1 MTTRRGWLGGVR
13 GEETHGVLPQS
24 TAWVR
29 GAGLGPGV
37 PSSTAAGRSGPA
49 WSLGVCSGW
58 RLCRPDVWPSI
69 RAGMSTSP
77 QLPADR
83 RPHAA
88 RPCPRPQSQPPPPTG
103 GPLALGG
110 RASAGS
116 ALAHCRSSEFPS
128 CRPGQRRAP
137 SVSGLAADSEPDAS
151 PRRGL
156 GRLLPSP
163 APSQPSAAATRLSC
177 GRLLGHS
184 VFRPSGRAGLT
195 VPVTGHKFLI
205 MTKSRSSFFPSVN
218 HASDPVSE
226 TSA

>member
-1 MTTRRGWLGGVR
+1 M
-13 GEETHGVLPQS
+13 HGVLPQS
-24 TAWVR
+24 TARVR

-69 RAGMSTSP
+69 RAGVSTSP
-77 QLPADR
+77 QLPADLPPSPR
-83 RPHAA
+83 CTAVPAPAVPTSTAHWGTPGSGRP
-88 RPCPRPQSQPPPPTG
+88 RVSR
-103 GPLALGG
+103 
-110 RASAGS
+110 S